1 MAKSKFC
8 CYIVRDGPPD
18 ISTMC
23 GRPAHRVSEGRHYC
37 REHFGAVIDGAK
49 TDVVD
54 CANELIDAYPP
65 LDVSLADALAEATS
79 RVKELGWEPG
89 D

>member
-8 CYIVRDGPPD
+8 CYIVRDGPLD
-18 ISTMC
+18 TSSMC

-37 REHFGAVIDGAK
+37 REHFEAVIDGAK
-49 TDVVD
+49 TAVVD
-54 CANELIDAYPP
+54 AAAKFYA
-65 LDVSLADALAEATS
+65 LDDGEQRLMSAVDHLRS
-79 RVKELGWEPG
+79 LGWTMG